1 MKGLY
6 LDTSVVL
13 TRYAPSDPNYQAVT
27 ALFLAVEN
35 QEITAVTSTLTL
47 VEVASSVARAYE
59 KFIQGEKIKI
69 SKEKLVMAYVEGIA
83 KIPNLQ
89 FFMIGKEVGIQFNGV
104 NIKLPLVF
112 AKALEIAPR
121 SGLKSL
127 DNLHLAAANIAL
139 KTLGLKIDYLVTQDD
154 EILKRRGE
162 IRRIIEIPIA
172 SPQEIIELEGLP
184 AR

>member
-6 LDTSVVL
+6 LDTSVIL
-13 TRYAPSDPNYQAVT
+13 TKYAPSDPNYPAVT
-27 ALFLAVEN
+27 ALFRAVEN
-35 QEITAVTSTLTL
+35 QGIMAVTSTLTL

-59 KFIQGEKIKI
+59 KFVQEENIKMA
-69 SKEKLVMAYVEGIA
+69 KEKLVIAYVKRVV

-89 FFMIGKEVGIQFNGV
+89 FFTVGREVGIQFNGV
-104 NIKLPLVF
+104 NVKLPLVF
-112 AKALEIAPR
+112 TKALEIAPR

-154 EILKRRGE
+154 EILKRRSE
-162 IRRIIEIPIA
+162 IRRITEIPIA
-172 SPQEIIELEGLP
+172 SPQEVVELEGLS